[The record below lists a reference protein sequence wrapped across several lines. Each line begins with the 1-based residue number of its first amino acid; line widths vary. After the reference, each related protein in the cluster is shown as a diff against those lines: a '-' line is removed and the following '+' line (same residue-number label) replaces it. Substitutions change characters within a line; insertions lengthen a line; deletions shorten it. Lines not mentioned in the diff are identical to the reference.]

1 MSFLRSLD
9 ATSIASRQSA
19 ALVDPG
25 AWSMPIPVAA
35 RPAAPAST
43 DPFSWWGLGRNPKA
57 ALMTAMVGTMLAGD
71 ALVRVRDAV
80 TAR

>member
-19 ALVDPG
+19 ALVHAG
-25 AWSMPIPVAA
+25 AWSMPIPITP
-35 RPAAPAST
+35 RPAAPVPT
-43 DPFSWWGLGRNPKA
+43 GQFSWWGLGRNPKA
-57 ALMTAMVGTMLAGD
+57 ALVTAMVGTMMAGD

>member
-19 ALVDPG
+19 ALADP
-25 AWSMPIPVAA
+25 AVWSMPIPVTQ
-35 RPAAPAST
+35 RSVAAPPAGQ
-43 DPFSWWGLGRNPKA
+43 FSWWGLTRNPKA
-57 ALMTAMVGTMLAGD
+57 ALVTAMVSTMMAAD
-71 ALVRVRDAV
+71 ALLRVRDAV

>member
-19 ALVDPG
+19 ALADPS
-25 AWSMPIPVAA
+25 AWSLPVAVAA
-35 RPAAPAST
+35 RSARPAPDAE
-43 DPFSWWGLGRNPKA
+43 FSWWALGRNPKA
-57 ALMTAMVGTMLAGD
+57 ALVTAMVGTALAGN
-71 ALVRVRDAV
+71 ALARVRDAV